1 MRLLV
6 SWLRDFVPVDRPAAE
21 IGERLGLRGFELA
34 GIEELPGGDAVI
46 DVEVTANRPDCLSV
60 VGLAREVSAAY
71 DVPLQDPH
79 AGALEAGAARVAHA
93 AVEPAAG
100 HLACARARAAAPLD
114 REFAVTIEDLEL
126 CPRYAAALAEVTVG
140 PPPAWIAA
148 RLQASGI
155 RSISSVVDITNYVLI
170 ERGHPTHAFDLEHLA
185 GPEIRVRRAA
195 PGERLTTLDGVE
207 RALDPQMLVIADR
220 DRPQAVAGVM
230 GGAASEVSRS
240 TTITAIESA
249 YFKPASVRR
258 TSKRL
263 GLKTEASARFER
275 GADINAPVIA
285 LQRAL
290 ALLEQID
297 AGRVIE
303 PLVDVYPQPR
313 APRSIHLRADRLA
326 RLLGAIVSADDVERI
341 LRGLGLT
348 VEPAADGWTVVIP
361 TFRVDLVREADLIEE
376 VGRHYGFDRLEPTFP
391 AVTTIAP
398 APDPRI
404 PRDQL
409 VR

>member
-79 AGALEAGAARVAHA
+79 AGAR
-93 AVEPAAG
+93 AAG
-100 HLACARARAAAPLD
+100 PLD

-195 PGERLTTLDGVE
+195 PGERLTTLDGV
-207 RALDPQMLVIADR
+207 
-220 DRPQAVAGVM
+220 
-230 GGAASEVSRS
+230 
-240 TTITAIESA
+240 
-249 YFKPASVRR
+249 
-258 TSKRL
+258 
-263 GLKTEASARFER
+263 
-275 GADINAPVIA
+275 
-285 LQRAL
+285 
-290 ALLEQID
+290 
-297 AGRVIE
+297 
-303 PLVDVYPQPR
+303 
-313 APRSIHLRADRLA
+313 
-326 RLLGAIVSADDVERI
+326 
-341 LRGLGLT
+341 
-348 VEPAADGWTVVIP
+348 
-361 TFRVDLVREADLIEE
+361 
-376 VGRHYGFDRLEPTFP
+376 
-391 AVTTIAP
+391 
-398 APDPRI
+398 
-404 PRDQL
+404 
-409 VR
+409 